1 MYDIRDIFRAIPIDR
16 EERRPIIGVVGEI
29 YVRLHQ
35 FCNQEIVRQIEELGG
50 EARVAPFGEW
60 IHYQTD
66 RYIANGKRDWK
77 LYDIFA
83 GSAFH
88 SIQEKDEKKLL
99 EPFRDDLLDWEEPTT
114 KEVLDLSEEYMHPS
128 FEGEAILSIGKA
140 VDYAKKGSS
149 GILNIIP
156 FSCMPGMIV
165 NAISKKIREQNGNI
179 PWLNI
184 DYDGMDEN
192 NGRSRLE
199 AFIYQASQYRKK
211 DVTEVAKISSL

>member
-1 MYDIRDIFRAIPIDR
+1 MYDIRDIFRSIPIDR

-35 FCNQEIVRQIEELGG
+35 FCNQEVVRQIEDLGG
-50 EARVAPFGEW
+50 EAWVAPFSEW
-60 IHYQTD
+60 IHYQTN

-77 LYDIFA
+77 LFDIIA
-83 GSAFH
+83 GTAFH
-88 SIQEKDEKKLL
+88 SQQEKDEKKLL
-99 EPFRDDLLDWEEPTT
+99 EPFRDDLLDWDEPTT
-114 KEVLDLSEEYMHPS
+114 KEVLDISEEYMDAS

-140 VDYAKKGSS
+140 VDYAQKGCS

-165 NAISKKIREQNGNI
+165 NAISKKVREQNGNI

-199 AFIYQASQYRKK
+199 AFIYQASQYSKK
-211 DVTEVAKISSL
+211 EKVEENVSSL